1 MPDKILSQ
9 EEIDALLSRS
19 KKVTPEELRKRKAR
33 VYDFRNPERFP
44 KEGLRRIRA
53 MHESFARSLSLAVT
67 GYTRTVLDVSISS
80 IDQLTYQ
87 EFLLSVPL
95 LTCFNVVECPPIK
108 GKLVVEINP
117 SILLVII
124 DRLMGGS
131 SVPVSQP
138 NRELTEIEW
147 VVAQRIID
155 KILSEL
161 KSVWSP
167 VVDFRPKVIDRES
180 NPYFAQVLAP
190 NELVLLVC
198 FDMRMGDAHGIL
210 SICYPIN
217 FLEPLIP
224 ALLKR
229 QQGKVSK
236 PELKH
241 KWRMNLLLVPSVMRG
256 VLDKVKLDL
265 RDILALKEGDVIV
278 LDKKA
283 EPTVDLYLEG
293 KRIHQVC
300 WQNESGR
307 KVLKLCNK

>member
-1 MPDKILSQ
+1 MPDNILSQ
-9 EEIDALLSRS
+9 EEIDALLSKS
-19 KKVTPEELRKRKAR
+19 KKITPEDLRKRKAR
-33 VYDFRNPERFP
+33 IYDFRNPERFP

-53 MHESFARSLSLAVT
+53 MHESLARNLALSIT
-67 GYTRTVLDVSISS
+67 GYTRSVLDVSISS

-87 EFLLSVPL
+87 EFLLSMPM
-95 LTCFNVVECPPIK
+95 LTCFNVVECPPVK

-147 VVAQRIID
+147 VVAQRVVD

-161 KSVWSP
+161 KSVWGP
-167 VVDFRPKVIDRES
+167 IVDFHPKVIERES

-217 FLEPLIP
+217 FLEPLVP

-229 QQGKVSK
+229 QQGRVSK
-236 PELKH
+236 PELKR
-241 KWRMNLLLVPSVMRG
+241 KWQMNLLLVPSVIRG
-256 VLDKVKLDL
+256 VLDKVKLEIK
-265 RDILALKEGDVIV
+265 DILTIKEGDVIL

-283 EPTVDLYLEG
+283 EPMVDLYLGE
-293 KRIHQVC
+293 KKISRAY

-307 KVLKLCNK
+307 KVLRL